1 MINPLR
7 RTRILPKA
15 KQHKESAPWR
25 PQRIRLN
32 AREMAELRHQL
43 FARTNGLCEK
53 CFTFAGWYEGQA
65 HHVIKRSHGGSDSLE
80 NLAWLCADCHRKEHG
95 HA

>member
-7 RTRILPKA
+7 RTAIKPKA

-32 AREMAELRHQL
+32 AREMAELRHEL
-43 FARTNGLCEK
+43 FGRTNGLCEK
-53 CFTFAGWYEGQA
+53 CCKFVGWYEGHA
-65 HHVIKRSHGGSDSLE
+65 HHRIKRSQGGSDVLE
-80 NLAWLCADCHRKEHG
+80 NLEWLCPDCHGREHG
-95 HA
+95 L

>member
-7 RTRILPKA
+7 RTALRTKA

-32 AREMAELRHQL
+32 AREMAELRHEL

-53 CFTFAGWYEGQA
+53 CFKFVGWYEGHA
-65 HHVIKRSHGGSDSLE
+65 HHRIKRSQGGSDVLE
-80 NLAWLCADCHRKEHG
+80 NLEWLCPNCHGREHG
-95 HA
+95 L